1 MLSIHA
7 IIFLLLLANIVAG
20 CVVIYMCGTTLYNR
34 ARYGT
39 DTRPDHVQRQL
50 RAQRQA
56 QHISA
61 NTAFLRAWRDAR
73 QHEEEVVPVMRR

>member
-1 MLSIHA
+1 MSIHA
-7 IIFLLLLANIVAG
+7 IIFLLLLANIAAG

-39 DTRPDHVQRQL
+39 DTRPDQAQRQL
-50 RAQRQA
+50 RAQREQA
-56 QHISA
+56 ERMST